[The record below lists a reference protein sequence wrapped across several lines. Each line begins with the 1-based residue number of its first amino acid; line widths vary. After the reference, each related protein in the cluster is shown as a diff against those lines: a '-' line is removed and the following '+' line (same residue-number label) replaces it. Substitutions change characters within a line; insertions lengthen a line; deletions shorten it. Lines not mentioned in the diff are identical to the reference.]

1 MLNFPHIYSYNG
13 GMKMGLPKQD
23 EVFTYGDYSLW
34 PESERWELID
44 GVAFDMS
51 PAPSRHHQS
60 ILTEILGQIYNLL
73 SVAPCEVYCAPF
85 DVRLPDYLEQKDSEI
100 LTVVQPDLVVVCD
113 KEKLDDKG
121 CMGAPDLV
129 VEILSPST
137 MSKDL
142 HQKFSLY
149 ERHGVKEYWVISP
162 GDKVLFRYKLSKDGK
177 YKEPEIY
184 EKGEILVSDI
194 FDNFKIDLGKVLK

>member
-1 MLNFPHIYSYNG
+1 
-13 GMKMGLPKQD
+13 MKMGLPEREKD
-23 EVFTYGDYSLW
+23 FTYGDYSLW

-51 PAPSRHHQS
+51 PAPSRQHQS
-60 ILTEILGQIYNLL
+60 ILTEIIGQVYNLL
-73 SVAPCEVYCAPF
+73 SEAPCEVYCAPF
-85 DVRLPDYLEQKDSEI
+85 DVRFPDYSEQKESEI
-100 LTVVQPDLVVVCD
+100 STVVQPDLVVVCD

-121 CMGAPDLV
+121 CVGAPDLV

-149 ERHGVKEYWVISP
+149 EKHGVKEYWVISP
-162 GDKVLFRYKLSKDGK
+162 GDKVLFRYKLSTEGK
-177 YKEPEIY
+177 YLEPEIY
-184 EKGEILVSDI
+184 GESDI
-194 FDNFKIDLGKVLK
+194 LNSDIINGFKIELKRVFN

>member
-1 MLNFPHIYSYNG
+1 
-13 GMKMGLPKQD
+13 MGLPESNK
-23 EVFTYGDYSLW
+23 EFTYGDYCLW

-51 PAPSRHHQS
+51 PAPSRQHQF
-60 ILTEILGQIYNLL
+60 ILVELVSQIHDLL
-73 SVAPCEVYCAPF
+73 SEAPCEVYCAPF
-85 DVRLPDYLEQKDSEI
+85 DVRFPDYAEQKGSEI

-113 KEKLDDKG
+113 KEMLDDKG
-121 CMGAPDLV
+121 CVGAPDLV

-149 ERHGVKEYWVISP
+149 EKYGVKEYWVISP
-162 GDKVLFRYKLSKDGK
+162 GDKVLFRYILSTEGN
-177 YKEPEIY
+177 YLEPEIY
-184 EKGEILVSDI
+184 GESDI
-194 FDNFKIDLGKVLK
+194 LNSDIIGSFKIELKRVFK

>member
-1 MLNFPHIYSYNG
+1 MAI
-13 GMKMGLPKQD
+13 PKKD
-23 EVFTYGDYSLW
+23 EVFNYGDYSLW

-51 PAPSRHHQS
+51 PAPSRQHQF
-60 ILTEILGQIYNLL
+60 ILVELVSQVHNLL
-73 SVAPCEVYCAPF
+73 SEDSCEVYCAPF
-85 DVRLPDYLEQKDSEI
+85 DIRFPDFFEQKDSEI
-100 LTVVQPDLVVVCD
+100 STVVQPDLVVICD
-113 KEKLDDKG
+113 KKKLDDKG

-149 ERHGVKEYWVISP
+149 EKHAVKEYWVISP
-162 GDKVLFRYKLSKDGK
+162 NDRILFKYRLSADGK
-177 YKEPEIY
+177 YLEPEIY
-184 EKGEILVSDI
+184 KEKEMLVSDI
-194 FDNFKIDLGKVLK
+194 FKNCKINLAKLFK

>member
-1 MLNFPHIYSYNG
+1 
-13 GMKMGLPKQD
+13 MKMGVKKID
-23 EVFTYGDYSLW
+23 EVYNYGDYSLW

-73 SVAPCEVYCAPF
+73 TETPCEVYCAPF
-85 DVRLPDYLEQKDSEI
+85 DVRFPDYFEQEESEI
-100 LTVVQPDLVVVCD
+100 STVVQPDLVVVCD

-121 CMGAPDLV
+121 CIGAPDLV

-149 ERHGVKEYWVISP
+149 EKHGVKEYWVVSP
-162 GDKVLFRYKLSKDGK
+162 GDKIIFRYKLSKDGK

-184 EKGEILVSDI
+184 EKDKLLVSDI
-194 FDNFKIDLGKVLK
+194 FENFKIELKRVFK